1 MKKIIF
7 IFLAYFAT
15 QAVSAQFSNKKFKG
29 TLKLETDVEVVFNFK
44 ADTLNVYRA
53 LDSANLETMVFTA
66 NDTLLTL
73 KKVEGQSSC
82 DVNTLGKYKYV
93 LKGDDLT
100 FILFADDCTDR
111 SSVLD
116 NTKWTRMK

>member
-15 QAVSAQFSNKKFKG
+15 QAVSAQFSNKKFNG

>member
-44 ADTLNVYRA
+44 TDTLNVYRA